1 MNAMLASW
9 REVATHLALIL
20 ATGAVSLVSTALVAV
35 LVGSRFSFWLDKT
48 SMLLAFALGHILLWA
63 VLWDGATV
71 ITSKLLP
78 GRRGLWRRMGFFS
91 LGPWPLLLM
100 APAVYFVVQT
110 ANITLISLTLLDS
123 VTAWRDSF
131 FWALEG
137 GLFSW
142 VTRHAVLVLAWETL
156 YHSAWTIE
164 LGAVFLLFVV
174 GRKPRL
180 LTSFFVSFILIFYL
194 GRLIGLVTP
203 VMGPAFYQPEL
214 FDYLDGSPSGLAM
227 EYIARLIAMDPA
239 DVTLNAALLG
249 GVSAMPSLHIAMVGL
264 TAYWLGVGNRKTM
277 FFTVPWVLT
286 VWASTVM
293 LGWHYALDGA
303 GGLFL
308 AAGAIAMTSWMVRR
322 WLAAALR
329 LKPPQS
335 VADTTF
341 EMPRSSVN
349 G

>member
-1 MNAMLASW
+1 MNAIQSR
-9 REVATHLALIL
+9 REGLTHLALIL
-20 ATGAVSLVSTALVAV
+20 ATGGVSLVSTALVARV
-35 LVGSRFSFWLDKT
+35 VGSRYSFWLDKT
-48 SMLLAFALGHILLWA
+48 SLLLAFALGHILLWGL
-63 VLWDGATV
+63 LWDGATFT
-71 ITSKLLP
+71 TSRLLP

-91 LGPWPLLLM
+91 LGFWPFLLM

-123 VTAWRDSF
+123 VTQWRDSF

-137 GLFSW
+137 GLITW
-142 VTRHAVLVLAWETL
+142 VTEHAFLVLAWETL

-164 LGAVFLLFVV
+164 LGAVFLLFVI
-174 GRKPRL
+174 GRKPGL
-180 LTSFFVSFILIFYL
+180 LASFFVSFILIFYL

-203 VMGPAFYQPEL
+203 VMGPGFFRPEL
-214 FDYLDGSPSGLAM
+214 FEYLNGSPSGMAM
-227 EYIARLIAMDPA
+227 ESIARLMAMDPA

-264 TAYWLGVGNRKTM
+264 TAYWLGVGNRKTT

-303 GGLFL
+303 GGLLL

-322 WLAAALR
+322 WTAAALR
-329 LKPPQS
+329 LKPHQS
-335 VADTTF
+335 VADPSHAF
-341 EMPRSSVN
+341 QARP
-349 G
+349 